1 MCNAPIFMHSKQ
13 GKKRPFHTTST
24 HFSINLTPGP
34 QKNQKSHNS
43 QIADD

>member
-13 GKKRPFHTTST
+13 VKKRPFHTTST
-24 HFSINLTPGP
+24 HFSINLTPDL

-43 QIADD
+43 QMTED